1 MKIMARASATVRA
14 ARSDRTVALEPLVRL
29 VVTAGPD
36 TGKAFVLDGTQAPR
50 VLLGTSP
57 ACELVLADRQI
68 SRRHLS
74 FELANGQLRVRD
86 LGSTNGTKIRGVSI
100 AEAFLHG
107 GETLEL
113 GESVIEVVRD
123 DEHGEPFVSDE
134 TGFGRYLGRSVAM
147 RRLYATCEKL
157 AKSQAPLVIEGE
169 TGTGKEL
176 LAEVLHE
183 EGPRAEGPFVV
194 FDCASVSPAEA
205 EVVLFG
211 REGSP
216 DSELGLFEEA
226 NGGTLLID
234 EIGELDAGVQPKL
247 LRAIERG
254 EIRRVGGTRSLPI
267 DVRFISTSRRDLDRE
282 VGEGHFREDLF
293 FRIAVTRIE
302 LPPLRKRAG
311 DVEFLAAHFWAL
323 GGSSDPLPR
332 SNVDRLRSY
341 EWPGNVREL
350 SNFITRLRAVGPTE
364 RSSQRA
370 GEQSAPASD
379 FIDRVVGE
387 HLPLGPAR
395 ERVIAEFERR
405 YVEDAFVRNGR
416 NVTRAAE
423 AAGIARRYFRTL
435 RARQRG

>member
-1 MKIMARASATVRA
+1 MARASATVRA
-14 ARSDRTVALEPLVRL
+14 ARSERTIALEPLVRL

-36 TGKAFVLDGTQAPR
+36 AGKVFVLDGTQAPR

-57 ACELVLADRQI
+57 ACELVFVDRRI

-74 FELANGQLRVRD
+74 FELADGQLRVRD
-86 LGSTNGTKIRGVSI
+86 LGSTNGTTVRGVSI
-100 AEAFLHG
+100 AEAFLRG

-123 DEHGEPFVSDE
+123 DDHGEPFVSDA
-134 TGFGRYLGRSVAM
+134 TGFGRYLGRSAAM
-147 RRLYATCEKL
+147 RRLYATCERL
-157 AKSQAPLVIEGE
+157 ANSQAPLVIEGE

-176 LAEVLHE
+176 LAEALHE
-183 EGPRAEGPFVV
+183 AGPRADGPFVV
-194 FDCASVSPAEA
+194 FDCASASPADT

-211 REGSP
+211 REGTP
-216 DSELGLFEEA
+216 EPERGLFEEA
-226 NGGTLLID
+226 SGGTLLID
-234 EIGELDAGVQPKL
+234 EIGELDAAVQPKL

-254 EIRRVGGTRSLPI
+254 EIRRVGGTRPIPI

-282 VGEGHFREDLF
+282 VANGHFREDLF
-293 FRIAVTRIE
+293 FRVAVTRIE

-323 GGSSDPLPR
+323 GGGADPLPPE
-332 SNVDRLRSY
+332 NLDRLRSY

-350 SNFITRLRAVGPTE
+350 SNFITRLRTVGPTE
-364 RSSQRA
+364 RALA
-370 GEQSAPASD
+370 GDAKVVGERNPPASD
-379 FIDRVVGE
+379 FIDRVIDE
-387 HLPLGPAR
+387 HLPLGSAR
-395 ERVIAEFERR
+395 EKVIAEFERR
-405 YVEDAFVRNGR
+405 YVEDAFVRNGK

-435 RARQRG
+435 RARQR